1 MRHRTFKICL
11 VHWSSF
17 LSLRVARKTCNW
29 LAQTFY
35 LQNYIKEKLKQC
47 CTLRYKIKISF
58 PTMLEAH
65 QKVKPC
71 IQQSCGR
78 TGFLHK
84 DIDWSSKK
92 VLDRIAPH
100 RTSALLLSLT
110 CLLLDYLNEMKFS
123 ARIANS
129 QKSKL
134 KAQNF
139 VRVGLLYFFIFIA
152 LTPLEFE
159 LCSQQ

>member
-1 MRHRTFKICL
+1 
-11 VHWSSF
+11 
-17 LSLRVARKTCNW
+17 
-29 LAQTFY
+29 
-35 LQNYIKEKLKQC
+35 
-47 CTLRYKIKISF
+47 
-58 PTMLEAH
+58 MLEAH

-139 VRVGLLYFFIFIA
+139 VRVGLLYFFIFIG